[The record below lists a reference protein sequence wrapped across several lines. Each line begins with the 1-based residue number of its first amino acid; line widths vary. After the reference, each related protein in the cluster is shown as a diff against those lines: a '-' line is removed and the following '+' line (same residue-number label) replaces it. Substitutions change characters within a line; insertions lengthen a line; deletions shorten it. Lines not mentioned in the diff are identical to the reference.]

1 MKLSKKRDLFVIV
14 LLLSMILFFSNVG
27 LANDIIDAAYN
38 NDLEKVKALVK
49 NGTDINIT
57 NDYDK
62 TALMYAAANGN
73 LEIATLLIKNGAD
86 INKNEY
92 SSKKVIEVLEKAL
105 DK

>member
-1 MKLSKKRDLFVIV
+1 
-14 LLLSMILFFSNVG
+14 
-27 LANDIIDAAYN
+27 
-38 NDLEKVKALVK
+38 
-49 NGTDINIT
+49 
-57 NDYDK
+57 
-62 TALMYAAANGN
+62 MYAAANGN